1 MFKLSFIC
9 CAFESKCSLRS
20 FAATPTLIFVHVHL
34 YTLNVWLIMWVYSS
48 EVESLLLAA
57 SISFLSPVMLSP
69 SKNSNRNKTS
79 TRYRAIIQFW
89 RLSIANEG
97 ERNVDKKL
105 LKTHAQTFEA
115 FLNEAS
121 NLILTIHPSFTLISH
136 GYTCEY
142 KLIFELTKSYLQ
154 KRWEYEYH
162 LKTDSKKGI
171 HHVPEVLLILALHL
185 LCYADCRLCIHY
197 PNHLLILEEW

>member
-1 MFKLSFIC
+1 MFKLTFVC

-20 FAATPTLIFVHVHL
+20 FPATPTLIFAHVHL
-34 YTLNVWLIMWVYSS
+34 YTLNVWLVMWVCSS
-48 EVESLLLAA
+48 EVESVLLTA

-69 SKNSNRNKTS
+69 SRNSDRNKTI

-97 ERNVDKKL
+97 ERNIDKKL
-105 LKTHAQTFEA
+105 LKTHAWTFEP
-115 FLNEAS
+115 FFNEAS
-121 NLILTIHPSFTLISH
+121 NLILTIHLSLTLISS
-136 GYTCEY
+136 GYIFEY
-142 KLIFELTKSYLQ
+142 KLIFVLTKSYLQ

-162 LKTDSKKGI
+162 LKTYSKKGI